1 MHKATSP
8 QLDERMATEVE
19 SEEFDGL
26 CSHPSPL
33 SVLDVYNMTSLGHGL
48 ESNVE
53 MVARE
58 SNIESS
64 IKEES
69 SVEMIGDSSEEFF
82 DGFINGEGFS
92 VCDNIEPI
100 SSPMDGVM
108 DLPGIEL
115 ETLAFVRKL
124 SVLLT
129 KFQKTVLDGFQISN
143 HYSPKYLSRRFKF
156 DIRKVG
162 FVVPNS

>member
-1 MHKATSP
+1 MPANMVK
-8 QLDERMATEVE
+8 VE

-53 MVARE
+53 MVATE

-69 SVEMIGDSSEEFF
+69 SVEMIGDSSEEVRAFRIY
-82 DGFINGEGFS
+82 GKSERYHHQLVKSCLVLINSLKLGMVLGSFS

-129 KFQKTVLDGFQISN
+129 SNKLSCVLI
-143 HYSPKYLSRRFKF
+143 
-156 DIRKVG
+156 I
-162 FVVPNS
+162 

>member
-69 SVEMIGDSSEEFF
+69 SVEMIGDSSEEVRAFRIY
-82 DGFINGEGFS
+82 GKSERYHHQLVKSCLVLINSLKLGMVLGSFLMVSLMEKVFLCVITLSQS
-92 VCDNIEPI
+92 VHLW
-100 SSPMDGVM
+100 MG
-108 DLPGIEL
+108 
-115 ETLAFVRKL
+115 
-124 SVLLT
+124 
-129 KFQKTVLDGFQISN
+129 
-143 HYSPKYLSRRFKF
+143 
-156 DIRKVG
+156 
-162 FVVPNS
+162 